1 MIKFFRK
8 IRQNL
13 LSEGKTGKYFKYAI
27 GEILLVV
34 IGILIALSI
43 NNWNENK
50 KASLKEAANLK
61 SIKSELESS
70 LQEIRTDYDRIV
82 KYKQSTLNIYKYIQE
97 KPALVNSM
105 YFDFHNS
112 IQFSMFFPKTSTYE
126 TFKSGNL
133 DLIKS
138 DSLRMLIIDI
148 YEAGFV
154 RIKTKVGSRRNAANL
169 LFPYYKEHFTTKLI
183 PNSDE
188 NHGYTHVGIPKDYE
202 HLLYDSEFETLIAE
216 AMLGRSM
223 EVSDFERT
231 IEWIE
236 KGIEEIDR

>member
-105 YFDFHNS
+105 YFDF
-112 IQFSMFFPKTSTYE
+112 QTVFSLACFFRKHLHT
-126 TFKSGNL
+126 
-133 DLIKS
+133 
-138 DSLRMLIIDI
+138 R
-148 YEAGFV
+148 
-154 RIKTKVGSRRNAANL
+154 L
-169 LFPYYKEHFTTKLI
+169 LNQVI
-183 PNSDE
+183 
-188 NHGYTHVGIPKDYE
+188 
-202 HLLYDSEFETLIAE
+202 
-216 AMLGRSM
+216 
-223 EVSDFERT
+223 
-231 IEWIE
+231 
-236 KGIEEIDR
+236 